1 MSVKTGQKKKT
12 KTSSSASV
20 CRVITNLFPLSTPSP
35 VDPHHSYHPLLKH
48 PQKKEEKGKRT
59 KNSRVKEGVNWDV
72 GEGRIIRVDA
82 RMHNGAASN
91 V

>member
-1 MSVKTGQKKKT
+1 LSVKTGEKKRQ
-12 KTSSSASV
+12 TSGSASV
-20 CRVITNLFPLSTPSP
+20 CRVITNPFPLSTPSR
-35 VDPHHSYHPLLKH
+35 VDTHYSYHPLLKH
-48 PQKKEEKGKRT
+48 PPKRKKETGKRT

-82 RMHNGAASN
+82 RMHNGAAGN